1 MCGSTVTSDS
11 SSKSG
16 ADEKACG
23 YTQLSLGKRH
33 LLVSDVT
40 EAVSTL
46 ALACELLAK
55 QFGETNV
62 ECAEAYFFYGKALL
76 ELSRLESGVLGNAL
90 NGVPEGGDSA
100 DDSQVEDPEKMTE
113 DERTEVE
120 SKVKE
125 ALDFNYQTCEIEVE
139 KAEEEAEDMDEE
151 GDSQDGEEA
160 MEEAFEPVHDEK
172 KEDSIP
178 VSTDDEPGTLQQA
191 WEMLELAKII
201 YTKEMDAVSQDKKV
215 EFEKRLC
222 ETFLH
227 LGEVSLESENY
238 DQAIEDMT
246 VCLQKRQAS
255 LPADSRSIAETHYQ
269 LGVAQYYHGK
279 INEAETSMNNA
290 VSVLNSRIGN
300 LQKMESSEN
309 LAKEIKELQDLVKD
323 ILENVA
329 DNRDMKTPV
338 TKKLKECLSG
348 PGNSDKTVSNIAVK
362 RKEDCVTAAAAI

>member
-1 MCGSTVTSDS
+1 VASDS
-11 SSKSG
+11 ASKS

-23 YTQLSLGKRH
+23 FTQLSLGKRH

-55 QFGETNV
+55 QFGDTNV
-62 ECAEAYFFYGKALL
+62 ECAEAYYFYGKALL

-90 NGVPEGGDSA
+90 NGVPEGGDNA

-125 ALDFNYQTCEIEVE
+125 ALDYNFQTCEIELE

-160 MEEAFEPVHDEK
+160 MEEGSESVHEEK
-172 KEDSIP
+172 KEDPIP
-178 VSTDDEPGTLQQA
+178 VSTEDDNEEPGTLQQA

-201 YTKEMDAVSQDKKV
+201 YTKEMDAVSQDKKI
-215 EFEKRLC
+215 EFERRLC
-222 ETFLH
+222 ETYLH

-238 DQAIEDMT
+238 HQAIEDLT

-269 LGVAQYYHGK
+269 LGVAQFYHGK

-290 VSVLNSRIGN
+290 VFILNSRISN

-323 ILENVA
+323 ILENVT
-329 DNRDMKTPV
+329 DHQNIKTPL
-338 TKKLKECLSG
+338 TKKLKESLSS
-348 PGNSDKTVSNIAVK
+348 PGNSDKTVSTIAVK
-362 RKEDCVTAAAAI
+362 RKEDSVTAAAAM

>member
-1 MCGSTVTSDS
+1 VASDS
-11 SSKSG
+11 ASKS

-55 QFGETNV
+55 QFGDTNV
-62 ECAEAYFFYGKALL
+62 ECAEAYYFYGKALL

-90 NGVPEGGDSA
+90 NGVPDGGDNA

-125 ALDFNYQTCEIEVE
+125 ALDFNYQTCEIELE

-151 GDSQDGEEA
+151 GDSQDDEEA
-160 MEEAFEPVHDEK
+160 MEEGSEPVHEEK
-172 KEDSIP
+172 KEDPTP
-178 VSTDDEPGTLQQA
+178 VSTEDGSGDDEEPGTLQQA

-201 YTKEMDAVSQDKKV
+201 YTREMDAVSQDRKI

-222 ETFLH
+222 ETYLH

-279 INEAETSMNNA
+279 INEAETSMNN
-290 VSVLNSRIGN
+290 SVLVLKSRISN

-329 DNRDMKTPV
+329 DHQTMKTPL
-338 TKKLKECLSG
+338 TKKLKESLSG
-348 PGNSDKTVSNIAVK
+348 PGNSDKIVSTIAVK
-362 RKEDCVTAAAAI
+362 RKEDCGTAAAAM